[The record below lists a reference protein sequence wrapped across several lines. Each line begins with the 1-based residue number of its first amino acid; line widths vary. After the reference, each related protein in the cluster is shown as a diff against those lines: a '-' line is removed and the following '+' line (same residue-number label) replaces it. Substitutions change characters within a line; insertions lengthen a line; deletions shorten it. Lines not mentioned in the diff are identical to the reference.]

1 MVDINKIIIEEG
13 HIRKFDGL
21 VPEGFVLVHEKT
33 IEDLKNFE
41 IWKEWKNGFIS
52 IKDLNKSNFQ
62 DK

>member
-1 MVDINKIIIEEG
+1 MVDINKIILEEG

-21 VPEGFVLVHEKT
+21 VPEGFILVHEKT

-52 IKDLNKSNFQ
+52 INDLNKSNFQ

>member
-1 MVDINKIIIEEG
+1 MVDINKIILEEG
-13 HIRKFDGL
+13 HIRKFDGI

-33 IEDLKNFE
+33 MEDLKNFE
-41 IWKEWKNGFIS
+41 IWKEWKNGFIL